1 MSGIAETARLIG
13 AHYLTALQHR
23 DFRTLWTASLCAGA
37 AHWALIVARG
47 WLVFDLEGSSI
58 WVGVVTFAAMFPRF
72 FISPF
77 AGLLADRFDRRTVLA
92 GAFGL
97 SMAHNVVLAGLALAG
112 MIDVWYVVVLAV
124 VDGSARAV
132 MMPATGSLVPNLV
145 PRERLLNAIALNA
158 ATIHGS
164 RLLGPLL
171 IAPLM
176 GAVFEDT
183 TGITGVTGAFLLCTV
198 FYAIGMVQT
207 LRVRTASTGV
217 VRQDRSIIANLL
229 EGLTYLY
236 SHPLLRPLMILV
248 VAHCALTMSFES
260 ILPVLSVEKLQAEGA
275 AFSYLMMCVGAGAM
289 IGVVVLGGLRSEAT
303 KGRVLLWLGIFSG
316 LTPLALAVSPSL
328 PVALL
333 SAVAMGASQA
343 TFMALFA
350 SIIQTIIPDS
360 IRGRATAIH
369 NLHIGGIMAIFNLVN
384 GGLADLVG
392 APILL
397 IAPGL
402 AFVGIVGLSFG
413 SLALRRLYTE
423 GSPASPQVVSA
434 LRAD

>member
-1 MSGIAETARLIG
+1 MSGIAESARLIG

-47 WLVFDLEGSSI
+47 WLVFDIEGSSI

-77 AGLLADRFDRRTVLA
+77 AGLLADRFDRKTVLA

-97 SMAHNVVLAGLALAG
+97 SIAHNVVLAGLALAG
-112 MIDVWYVVVLAV
+112 MIDVWYVVIL
-124 VDGSARAV
+124 
-132 MMPATGSLVPNLV
+132 ATGSLVPNLV

-164 RLLGPLL
+164 RLVGPLL
-171 IAPLM
+171 VAPLM
-176 GAVFEDT
+176 DT
-183 TGITGVTGAFLLCTV
+183 TGAAGAFLLCTA
-198 FYAIGMVQT
+198 FYVVGMVQT
-207 LRVRTASTGV
+207 LRVRTVSTGV
-217 VRQDRSIIANLL
+217 VRQDRSVIANLL

-289 IGVVVLGGLRSEAT
+289 LGVVVLGGLRSEAT

-369 NLHIGGIMAIFNLVN
+369 NLHIGGIMAMFNLVN

-423 GSPASPQVVSA
+423 GSPATPQVVSA
-434 LRAD
+434 LRTD

>member
-1 MSGIAETARLIG
+1 METVRLIG

-47 WLVFDLEGSSI
+47 WLVFDLEGTSI

-92 GAFGL
+92 GSFGL
-97 SMAHNVVLAGLALAG
+97 SLAHNVVLVGLAAAG
-112 MIDVWYVVVLAV
+112 VIDVWFVVVLAL

-145 PRERLLNAIALNA
+145 PRDRLLNAIALNA

-164 RLLGPLL
+164 RFVGPLL
-171 IAPLM
+171 VAPLM
-176 GAVFEDT
+176 GT
-183 TGITGVTGAFLLCTV
+183 TGVTGAFLLCTA
-198 FYAIGMVQT
+198 FYAVGLAQT

-217 VRQDRSIIANLL
+217 VHQDRSVIANLL
-229 EGLTYLY
+229 EGLMYLY
-236 SHPLLRPLMILV
+236 RHPLLRPLMILV

-260 ILPVLSVEKLQAEGA
+260 ILPVLSVDKLQAEGG
-275 AFSYLMMCVGAGAM
+275 AFSYLMMSVGAGALV
-289 IGVVVLGGLRSEAT
+289 GVMVLGGLRSEAT

-360 IRGRATAIH
+360 IRGRATSIH
-369 NLHIGGIMAIFNLVN
+369 NLHIGGIMAVFNLVN

-413 SLALRRLYTE
+413 SMALRRLYTE
-423 GSPASPQVVSA
+423 GSPDPQQVA
-434 LRAD
+434 RAMGAD

>member
-1 MSGIAETARLIG
+1 MGGIAETARLIG

-47 WLVFDLEGSSI
+47 WLVYDLEGSSI

-77 AGLLADRFDRRTVLA
+77 AGLLADRFDRKTVLA

-97 SMAHNVVLAGLALAG
+97 SLAHNVVLAGLAVAG
-112 MIDVWYVVVLAV
+112 IIEVWYVVVLAV

-164 RLLGPLL
+164 RFVGPLL
-171 IAPLM
+171 VAPLM
-176 GAVFEDT
+176 GT
-183 TGITGVTGAFLLCTV
+183 TGVAGAFLLCTA
-198 FYAIGMVQT
+198 FYAVGLVQT
-207 LRVRTASTGV
+207 LRVRTASTGG
-217 VRQDRSIIANLL
+217 VRRDRSVIANLM

-236 SHPLLRPLMILV
+236 GHPFLRPLMILV

-260 ILPVLSVEKLQAEGA
+260 ILPVLSVEKLQAEGG
-275 AFSYLMMCVGAGAM
+275 AFSYLMMSVGAGALV
-289 IGVVVLGGLRSEAT
+289 GVMVLGGLRSEAT
-303 KGRVLLWLGIFSG
+303 KGRALLWLGIFSG

-350 SIIQTIIPDS
+350 SIMQTIIPDG
-360 IRGRATAIH
+360 IRGRATSIH
-369 NLHIGGIMAIFNLVN
+369 NLHIGGIMAVFNLVN

-402 AFVGIVGLSFG
+402 AFVGVVGLSFG

-423 GSPASPQVVSA
+423 GSPAPAQFAGAV
-434 LRAD
+434 RAE

>member
-1 MSGIAETARLIG
+1 MGGITETARLIG

-47 WLVFDLEGSSI
+47 WLVYDLADSSL

-92 GAFGL
+92 GSFVL
-97 SMAHNVVLAGLALAG
+97 SLAHNVVLVGLAVAG
-112 MIDVWYVVVLAV
+112 IIDVWYVVVLAL

-164 RLLGPLL
+164 RLVGPLL

-176 GAVFEDT
+176 DT
-183 TGITGVTGAFLLCTV
+183 TGATGAFLLCTA
-198 FYAIGMVQT
+198 FYAVGLVQT

-217 VRQDRSIIANLL
+217 VRQDRSVIANLL

-275 AFSYLMMCVGAGAM
+275 AFSYLMMCVGAGAFA
-289 IGVVVLGGLRSEAT
+289 GVLVLGGIRSEPT

-316 LTPLALAVSPSL
+316 LSPLALAVSPSL

-333 SAVAMGASQA
+333 SAVAIGASQA

-360 IRGRATAIH
+360 IRGRATSIH

-423 GSPASPQVVSA
+423 GSPDPQQLARPVSA
-434 LRAD
+434 D